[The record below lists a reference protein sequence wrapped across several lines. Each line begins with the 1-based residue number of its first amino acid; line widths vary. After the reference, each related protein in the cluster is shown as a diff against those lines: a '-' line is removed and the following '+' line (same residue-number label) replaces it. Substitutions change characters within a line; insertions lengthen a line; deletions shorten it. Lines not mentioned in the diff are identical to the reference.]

1 MNIYYDK
8 DSHPQFLAGKRIAI
22 IGYGSQGHAHANN
35 LKDSGHDVIVGLRP
49 ESRSWD
55 KAKTAGLKV
64 AGTSE
69 AALAADI
76 VMMLVPDE
84 IAPEV
89 YRQEIAPHLR
99 PGQYLAFAHGF
110 SVHFGKIVPPKE
122 VNVKAKPPERTRV
135 TQAEADADDRMRKW
149 KRSLEGRALGLFGEV
164 LSKVVGGYLAIVGM
178 GLGIVMLR
186 HGVRVDPQRTQR

>member
-99 PGQYLAFAHGF
+99 PGQYLAFAH
-110 SVHFGKIVPPKE
+110 
-122 VNVKAKPPERTRV
+122 
-135 TQAEADADDRMRKW
+135 
-149 KRSLEGRALGLFGEV
+149 
-164 LSKVVGGYLAIVGM
+164 
-178 GLGIVMLR
+178 
-186 HGVRVDPQRTQR
+186 